1 MEASLVRNAFR
12 LDARNPLAITA
23 VPMPQENLRSAG
35 WSFLRQTEVPMTMHD
50 DHHITDAED
59 ALFDKTIKIVGVVIA
74 LVVITGM
81 AMALW
86 SSYS

>member
-1 MEASLVRNAFR
+1 
-12 LDARNPLAITA
+12 
-23 VPMPQENLRSAG
+23 
-35 WSFLRQTEVPMTMHD
+35 MTMHD

-59 ALFDKTIKIVGVVIA
+59 ALFDKTMKIVGVVIA